1 MGSICPRSFLFV
13 IIQGINLVY
22 SPREPVAV
30 ALALPA
36 KSLDTQS
43 VSTKQQLGLSH
54 SCQLNRGAGWI
65 LAGFAAYIWCIW
77 PSVTS
82 ESSSCFLFVR
92 LFLSVWRVYLFTAS
106 TEEQT
111 HRLKLVTKVQF
122 SRPFSDP
129 SDAAERSEVHNTW
142 FITYTR
148 TSKWWIVA
156 RCSRPIYSWYLDLW

>member
-22 SPREPVAV
+22 SPQEPVAV

-43 VSTKQQLGLSH
+43 VGTKQQLGLSH

-65 LAGFAAYIWCIW
+65 LAGFAAYIWRIC

-82 ESSSCFLFVR
+82 ESSSSFCSSVSSFLFDEYTYLLQMLKSHYTDRSWRQKCCFLGLLISIRHTWEIRGAQCLIHYISKNKQMMNCSKMFQT
-92 LFLSVWRVYLFTAS
+92 YL
-106 TEEQT
+106 
-111 HRLKLVTKVQF
+111 
-122 SRPFSDP
+122 
-129 SDAAERSEVHNTW
+129 
-142 FITYTR
+142 
-148 TSKWWIVA
+148 
-156 RCSRPIYSWYLDLW
+156 

>member
-30 ALALPA
+30 ALDLPA

-43 VSTKQQLGLSH
+43 VGTKQQLGLSH

-77 PSVTS
+77 SSVTLDS
-82 ESSSCFLFVR
+82 NSGFCLFVCI
-92 LFLSVWRVYLFTAS
+92 FVTSLFTRNA
-106 TEEQT
+106 EAQI
-111 HRLKLVTKVQF
+111 HRKVSGGRKNVVFQAY
-122 SRPFSDP
+122 PNP
-129 SDAAERSEVHNTW
+129 SDTAGRFEVHSAW
-142 FITYTR
+142 YITYPR